1 MEHHSF
7 FRLLSPEPREKFRFP
22 RFGSK
27 FRYSGRTQHQAQTN
41 TKAYRE
47 QKNNEMSPTS
57 GGEGGE
63 YHPQTPHSYHG
74 TNPQYHPGS
83 RGRGPSGNSAGNTP
97 STGLGNNINN
107 DSSFANSS
115 APPLPNTQPPP
126 PASNSMGVI
135 SDAPQTDSTS
145 KENKRH
151 TMYNPVTS
159 AATNGH
165 AAPSSGYSPRTG
177 FTSTTNGYGRHDDSS
192 NERFYESPKPNDP
205 SSNAPVSV
213 DDMDDGSN
221 LPPENF
227 GALVSSM
234 IRSSSKDNDNDPN
247 AATSL
252 RMQSHTTSHTKHDN
266 ERGTSTTQETTLA
279 AASISKKV
287 SSTSYSEEYS
297 RRISSVS
304 KKSMSKDAPSD
315 EESDNEDGDKGDSKV
330 LADSSIPPPISKSV
344 VAAEKDP
351 ITEGEVVSSSTIT
364 SRSRTVETTTYSLE
378 REGGEA
384 EQHVEQK
391 VTIQSDGDP
400 IDHDEAL
407 AQAIQEA
414 TAMNPDMT
422 VEKIEIHQTSAAPES

>member
-1 MEHHSF
+1 MQKICVEHHSF

-47 QKNNEMSPTS
+47 QKNNEVSPTS

-83 RGRGPSGNSAGNTP
+83 RGRGLTSGIGEPNSAGNTP
-97 STGLGNNINN
+97 SVGYGNNVNN
-107 DSSFANSS
+107 DV
-115 APPLPNTQPPP
+115 PPLPTSQPPP

-135 SDAPQTDSTS
+135 SDAPTAPVDT

-151 TMYNPVTS
+151 TMY
-159 AATNGH
+159 
-165 AAPSSGYSPRTG
+165 
-177 FTSTTNGYGRHDDSS
+177 TNGYGGHDSS
-192 NERFYESPKPNDP
+192 NERFYESPKPVVP
-205 SSNAPVSV
+205 SSNAAVDV
-213 DDMDDGSN
+213 DDMDN
-221 LPPENF
+221 QPPANF

-234 IRSSSKDNDNDPN
+234 IRSSSGGKDDPGDTG
-247 AATSL
+247 ATSI
-252 RMQSHTTSHTKHDN
+252 RMQSHTTSHTKRDG

-279 AASISKKV
+279 SASISKKS
-287 SSTSYSEEYS
+287 SSTSYTEEIS
-297 RRISSVS
+297 RRISSAS
-304 KKSMSKDAPSD
+304 KKGLSNYD
-315 EESDNEDGDKGDSKV
+315 EDIDNEDEDVKRDTKV
-330 LADSSIPPPISKSV
+330 LADSSIPPPTTKSV
-344 VAAEKDP
+344 VPAEKDP

-378 REGGEA
+378 RDGGEA
-384 EQHVEQK
+384 ECHVEQK

-422 VEKIEIHQTSAAPES
+422 VEKIEVHQTSAHPQS

>member
-7 FRLLSPEPREKFRFP
+7 FRLLSPEPREKFHFP

-27 FRYSGRTQHQAQTN
+27 FRFSGRTQHQAQTN
-41 TKAYRE
+41 IKAYRE
-47 QKNNEMSPTS
+47 QKNNEVSPTS

-83 RGRGPSGNSAGNTP
+83 RGRGGDVGGPNSAGNTP
-97 STGLGNNINN
+97 NINN
-107 DSSFANSS
+107 DSSFAAN
-115 APPLPNTQPPP
+115 APPLPNSQPPP
-126 PASNSMGVI
+126 PASNSMGII
-135 SDAPQTDSTS
+135 SDAPQTNIDT

-151 TMYNPVTS
+151 TMYNPIPTP
-159 AATNGH
+159 ATNGVEVL
-165 AAPSSGYSPRTG
+165 PTTGYSPRG
-177 FTSTTNGYGRHDDSS
+177 GINSHTNGYGGHDSS
-192 NERFYESPKPNDP
+192 AERFYETPKPIV
-205 SSNAPVSV
+205 SSSQAPVSV
-213 DDMDDGSN
+213 DDMDHEPLSN
-221 LPPENF
+221 VPPENF

-234 IRSSSKDNDNDPN
+234 IRSSSKDNDNTTDS
-247 AATSL
+247 AGTTSI
-252 RMQSHTTSHTKHDN
+252 RMQSHKTSHTKHDS

-287 SSTSYSEEYS
+287 STTSYSEEYS
-297 RRISSVS
+297 SRMSSVS
-304 KKSMSKDAPSD
+304 KKGGNLD
-315 EESDNEDGDKGDSKV
+315 EENEKEDDDEGESKI
-330 LADSSIPPPISKSV
+330 LADSSIPPSISKSNII
-344 VAAEKDP
+344 AEKDP

-378 REGGEA
+378 RDGGEA

-422 VEKIEIHQTSAAPES
+422 VEKIEIHQTSAAPDV